1 MSVRDPRVTLK
12 QLVDF
17 IDEARLMLVELE

>member
-17 IDEARLMLVELE
+17 IDEARLMLVEPE